1 MRVYVHD
8 VYVYVCVNS
17 TESLMNATSLIL
29 QNQFFISSLPED
41 NVINDIAERL
51 RLRIARAYK
60 EKKKFRVIVV
70 MPLLP
75 SFEGNQ

>member
-1 MRVYVHD
+1 M
-8 VYVYVCVNS
+8 CVNS

-41 NVINDIAERL
+41 NITNDIAERL